1 MTTARQDATIRKIER
16 GIDKLRP
23 KPDDAGIQV
32 SGYDDEMGDDI
43 RDLES
48 EEEGEGNLPQEGGRN
63 PPHAES
69 EGNQP
74 VVRQIQGGE
83 N

>member
-1 MTTARQDATIRKIER
+1 MTTARQDATIKKIER

-23 KPDDAGIQV
+23 KPTDADIQV

-48 EEEGEGNLPQEGGRN
+48 EEEDVEGNFPQADCEGN
-63 PPHAES
+63 PPM
-69 EGNQP
+69 
-74 VVRQIQGGE
+74 VREIRGGE